1 MTSGLRERK
10 KAATRLALHEAALR
24 LVAERGLDEVSVDDV
39 AARADVS
46 PRTFFNH
53 FPTKDDA
60 VLGLDPAELRRSAQ
74 AYAERPA
81 GESAVEAMRA
91 VQREQ
96 AAEMARETEL
106 WPLRLQVIE
115 ANPVLIGRLV
125 THFGEAD
132 RALATAIAERTG
144 TDADRDP
151 FPTLLALASGA
162 VMRTAMHRWLTGGFT
177 DPLPRLVDEAWDL
190 LVQGLPDPP
199 ALTRPDPQE
208 HPCTP
213 PPRPRRTTPRRS
225 SSPGAGS
232 T

>member
-24 LVAERGLDEVSVDDV
+24 LVAERGLDGVSVDDV

-60 VLGLDPAELRRSAQ
+60 VLGLDPAELRRTAD
-74 AYAERPA
+74 ALAARPA
-81 GESAVEAMRA
+81 DEPAVEAMRA

-96 AAEMARETEL
+96 AAEMAHETEL

-144 TDADRDP
+144 TDVDRDP
-151 FPTLLALASGA
+151 FPTLLALTSGA

-190 LVQGLPDPP
+190 LVQGLPDP
-199 ALTRPDPQE
+199 R
-208 HPCTP
+208 H
-213 PPRPRRTTPRRS
+213 
-225 SSPGAGS
+225 
-232 T
+232 